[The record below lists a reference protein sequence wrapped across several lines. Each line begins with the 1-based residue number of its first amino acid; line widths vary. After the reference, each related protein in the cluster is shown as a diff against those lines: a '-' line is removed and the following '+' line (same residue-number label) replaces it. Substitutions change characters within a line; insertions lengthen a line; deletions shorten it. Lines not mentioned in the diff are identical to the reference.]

1 MEADS
6 TGSEQR
12 EKRLADYRS
21 LREYLLRSDPNQ
33 IEDFPSI
40 EHLRGCD
47 ESVLPYHFE
56 RIAGRI
62 EVLLR
67 PWRVDE
73 LNQEN
78 DIVELNGKSI
88 RPFLPSDRHP
98 LAPLDSTNRNPPE
111 KCCRVTSDRVGKK
124 RADTSSP
131 RIL

>member
-21 LREYLLRSDPNQ
+21 LRECLLRSDPNQ

-47 ESVLPYHFE
+47 ESVLPYHIE

-67 PWRVDE
+67 PWQVDE
-73 LNQEN
+73 LDQEN
-78 DIVELNGKSI
+78 DIVESNGKSI
-88 RPFLPSDRHP
+88 CLPPSDRHP
-98 LAPLDSTNRNPPE
+98 LAPLDSANRNPPE
-111 KCCRVTSDRVGKK
+111 KCCRVISDRVGKK